1 MEPPAREPTVAFKLI
16 ERVEANHAAYF
27 GTINQFVP
35 PAKTQMLQQLLVNG
49 WLLSWRNIYRQMFA
63 LCCQYMSPEE
73 IARITG
79 GQLPQSLSEIHNEF
93 DLNVRF
99 DVMDMDKE
107 YIAQKIDFLTKVAQM
122 DSGGVLNRTRLTE
135 MMIQAIAPE
144 MASELILN
152 QQQASMQMFKDV
164 QSDIGMMLLGNEA
177 LYQEND
183 PSAQTKLQ
191 YAQQVLQANPKAQ
204 AALQQDENFKA
215 LFENYVK
222 SLQMSVMQQQNA
234 QIGRIGVTPVSQQ

>member
-1 MEPPAREPTVAFKLI
+1 MDPPAREPNVAFELI
-16 ERVEANHAAYF
+16 KRVEASHAAYF
-27 GTINQFVP
+27 GTINPFVAP
-35 PAKTQMLQQLLVNG
+35 QKTQLTQQALVNS
-49 WLLSWRNIYRQMFA
+49 WLLTWRSIYRQMFA

-73 IARITG
+73 IQRITG

-93 DLNVRF
+93 DLSVKF
-99 DVMDMDKE
+99 DIMDLDKE

-122 DSGGVLNRTRLTE
+122 DTGGVLNRNKLTA
-135 MMIQAIAPE
+135 MMIQAVAPE
-144 MASELILN
+144 MAQELILN
-152 QQQASMQMFKDV
+152 PQDASRQMFKDV

-183 PSAQTKLQ
+183 PTAQTKLQ
-191 YAQQVLQANPKAQ
+191 YAQQVIQANPKAQ

-222 SLQMSVMQQQNA
+222 SLEMSVMQQQNA
-234 QIGRIGVTPVSQQ
+234 QVGRIGVTPVSQQ

>member
-1 MEPPAREPTVAFKLI
+1 
-16 ERVEANHAAYF
+16 
-27 GTINQFVP
+27 
-35 PAKTQMLQQLLVNG
+35 
-49 WLLSWRNIYRQMFA
+49 
-63 LCCQYMSPEE
+63 MSPEE
-73 IARITG
+73 ILRVTG

-107 YIAQKIDFLTKVAQM
+107 YIAQKIDLLTKVAQL
-122 DSGGVLNRTRLTE
+122 DTGGVLNRTRLTE

-144 MASELILN
+144 MASELIVN
-152 QQQASMQMFKDV
+152 QQQASVQMFKDV

-183 PSAQTKLQ
+183 PAAQTKLQ
-191 YAQQVLQANPKAQ
+191 YAQQVLQSNPKAQ